1 MLFIDKMLL
10 NTFNSKVSPT
20 LILFT
25 GIMLLGLFVVF
36 PFDML
41 ILCMALMWC
50 TVLFAGIL
58 TTWKFIVVGYA
69 KLMKS

>member
-41 ILCMALMWC
+41 ILCMWG